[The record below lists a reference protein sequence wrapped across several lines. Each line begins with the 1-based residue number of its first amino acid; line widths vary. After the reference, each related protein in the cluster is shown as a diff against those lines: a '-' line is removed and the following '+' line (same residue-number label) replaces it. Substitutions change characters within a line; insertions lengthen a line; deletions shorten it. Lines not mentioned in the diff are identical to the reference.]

1 METLISKLK
10 YLLKDIIF
18 ASRLVFE
25 KCHFCWEWLSTLLT
39 VVNKVVIV
47 VFGLN
52 MIPHIGQS
60 FVTVAVANAAIS
72 NFAHRIL
79 HHKLFQIIRTL
90 NVFICSK
97 AISVV

>member
-1 METLISKLK
+1 MKLESLK
-10 YLLKDIIF
+10 LDHLLDNIKF

-25 KCHFCWEWLSTLLT
+25 KSHFCWEWLSTFLA
-39 VVNKVVIV
+39 VVNKVVV
-47 VFGLN
+47 VMFGFN

-60 FVTVAVANAAIS
+60 FVTVVVANAAIS

-90 NVFICSK
+90 DIFISSK
-97 AISVV
+97 PISVV